1 MKIYVAGPW
10 AHRYKAKEA
19 AQVLREA
26 GYEIVSRWH
35 DIWALEEDTT
45 DPLMLEQ
52 EADMDLAD
60 VDASD
65 AVIVLNIEKSEGKAL
80 EQGFALA
87 LGIPVVVVGARSN
100 VFHYLPEV
108 TIVPDLDAALEY
120 LSWL

>member
-1 MKIYVAGPW
+1 MRIYVAGPW
-10 AHRYKAKEA
+10 AHRHKAKDA
-19 AQVLREA
+19 AQTLREA
-26 GYEIVSRWH
+26 GHKIVSRWH
-35 DIWALEEDTT
+35 DIWADADTT

-52 EADMDLAD
+52 EAAMDLQD

-65 AVIVLNIEKSEGKAL
+65 VVVVLNIEKSEGKAL

-108 TIVPDLDAALEY
+108 TIQPDLASAIEY
-120 LSWL
+120 LGWL